1 MKWDPLC
8 SASVGVANMGRSPS
22 AALAHSHMLGS
33 EPNGGI
39 GKEAQLLHY
48 SVLHEGQREEG
59 SGTMSQ
65 ASLPRQLS
73 YTQDG
78 RHLGSGCGLLGTV
91 RRFPNRDQGKGP
103 SRRTQ
108 LRAFSKAGKPRS
120 GSSLG
125 NPRQGRKCESLG
137 PDSWGPSEDSAL
149 SRVTLCQEEGHSGWC

>member
-8 SASVGVANMGRSPS
+8 SASVGVANMGRSSS

-73 YTQDG
+73 CTQDG
-78 RHLGSGCGLLGTV
+78 RCLGSGCGLLGTV

-108 LRAFSKAGKPRS
+108 S
-120 GSSLG
+120 
-125 NPRQGRKCESLG
+125 
-137 PDSWGPSEDSAL
+137 GPSAKQGSPTQGPAWVTPG
-149 SRVTLCQEEGHSGWC
+149 RVGSVKVWGQTAGAPLRTLPCQE